1 MTTRLVVADDSAL
14 LREGLGLLQ
23 RQGFEVVATESRA
36 DATRQT
42 VTELVAR
49 GEIPLAGDAFRL
61 RTAWS
66 PTCGCRRAWPTTG
79 WSPPST

>member
-61 RTAWS
+61 RAGRRGS
-66 PTCGCRRAWPTTG
+66 GARCRCRA
-79 WSPPST
+79 PPDPRR